1 MKLAGL
7 LLTAA
12 TLVLGTLTVTAQP
25 LKTNTAPDGQLGIG
39 INTSGA
45 SVQYALSPSLQA
57 GVLLNVGMSSST
69 TEVTSGG
76 VTVKTDNSTT
86 SYGAEIYG
94 RFLFEGLV
102 NPYLQA
108 GLELGNASTTTKN
121 GTSET
126 TSSRSTMDLNLYFG
140 LVYYFTR
147 QFGVFGQV
155 GLLSLGLSDKSTVE
169 NSSATVEADNPTT
182 TSFGIS
188 SGRVG
193 IEFYFSN

>member
-57 GVLLNVGMSSST
+57 GVLLSVGMASST
-69 TEVTSGG
+69 EEVTQGG
-76 VTVKTDNSTT
+76 VTVKTDRSTT
-86 SYGAEIYG
+86 DFGAEIYG

-108 GLELGNASTTTKN
+108 GLELGSSSLTTKN
-121 GTSET
+121 GTTET

-155 GLLSLGLSDKSTVE
+155 GLVSLGLSDKSTTE
-169 NSSATVEADNPTT
+169 NSSATLEADNPTVT
-182 TSFGIS
+182 TFGIG

-193 IEFYFSN
+193 LEFFFN